1 MTNVV
6 VVVFVFS
13 FFFMSSI
20 PPAAC
25 GFFINM
31 DLRSVIKAKNLYM
44 TLLKYAHKKRNN
56 FVRHFKESV
65 LAIKNDV
72 YFLKKYKTVNT
83 EYLSR
88 S

>member
-1 MTNVV
+1 
-6 VVVFVFS
+6 
-13 FFFMSSI
+13 
-20 PPAAC
+20 
-25 GFFINM
+25 
-31 DLRSVIKAKNLYM
+31 M

-88 S
+88 SQNVKVKMIKQCFGLKIIATAKSMNNF